1 MEEKIADSP
10 LLEAVDA
17 AAAVAAAAA
26 VVVNKIVDSPSLE
39 ATEED
44 EVDHV

>member
-1 MEEKIADSP
+1 VEEKIADSP

-17 AAAVAAAAA
+17 AAAAAAAA